1 MTITADERK
10 RLQQE
15 KDALKAEAATLKE
28 LAKTT
33 VAIITILPLDQR
45 PPMEA
50 KLNKYVDRAEA
61 IAKRIQEINALLAQA
76 TFPPEEGPQ
85 YTVTNYVTNQV
96 LQTTTPPNYGDPNNE
111 TQAQVNT
118 AYNTP
123 PTPSSGSTVTPPSV
137 STVATPAA
145 QLISAAQSSANVS
158 PQQVAQLKTA
168 MTGLDQVGQTPIMLS
183 NMASHAKN
191 VLDQP
196 TRVFDA
202 INLTYRPEEVG
213 TIGRCNSLNGFIGS
227 IQGVFNGTLNAITSG
242 LNQIT
247 TALFSV
253 PQAIIAGFTAATTAL
268 LGAITSGVQQAIN
281 TAISAVTTVTG
292 GLFGA
297 LGEGVKSLVGAVG
310 SAVNSVASAV
320 QSEIANVANAINSMI
335 QNPFR
340 LIVPTVNPCVA
351 NIYKTSNPAANNWT
365 YLTPTG
371 QGMIMPNST
380 QATVPLTDAQVQLR
394 RDAAAVTASIQNFN
408 ATF

>member
-1 MTITADERK
+1 MTITAAERK
-10 RLQQE
+10 ILQSE
-15 KDALKAEAATLKE
+15 KDALLSEITAIKSERDTLIAQAAS
-28 LAKTT
+28 ATT
-33 VAIITILPLDQR
+33 ASQIDAVTDRIDSLTARVRQISAR
-45 PPMEA
+45 
-50 KLNKYVDRAEA
+50 LN
-61 IAKRIQEINALLAQA
+61 EINALLAQA

-96 LQTTTPPNYGDPNNE
+96 VQTTNAPSYGNPNAE
-111 TQAQVNT
+111 VQAQVNS
-118 AYNTP
+118 AYFSAG
-123 PTPSSGSTVTPPSV
+123 SSSPSV

-145 QLISAAQSSANVS
+145 LVIAAAQGSSNISAD
-158 PQQVAQLKTA
+158 QLNQLTTS
-168 MTGLDQVGQTPIMLS
+168 MGGLNQMGQTPIMLS
-183 NMASHAKN
+183 NMTAHAKN

-213 TIGRCNSLNGFIGS
+213 TIGRCNSLGGFIGS

-242 LNQIT
+242 LNQVT

-253 PQAIIAGFTAATTAL
+253 PRAIIAGFTAATTAL

-351 NIYKTSNPAANNWT
+351 NIYKSSNPAANNWT

-380 QATVPLTDAQVQLR
+380 QATVPLTDAQAQLR
-394 RDAAAVTASIQNFN
+394 RDAAAVTASIQEFN

>member
-1 MTITADERK
+1 MTITAAERK
-10 RLQQE
+10 ILQSE
-15 KDALKAEAATLKE
+15 KDALLAEVAAIRSEAESLRSQ
-28 LAKTT
+28 AAS
-33 VAIITILPLDQR
+33 AITDDQKNAITDSNK
-45 PPMEA
+45 
-50 KLNKYVDRAEA
+50 KLTARVRQISARLN
-61 IAKRIQEINALLAQA
+61 EINALLAQA

-96 LQTTTPPNYGDPNNE
+96 VQTTNAPSYGNPNAE
-111 TQAQVNT
+111 VQAQVNS
-118 AYNTP
+118 AYFSAG
-123 PTPSSGSTVTPPSV
+123 SSSPSV

-145 QLISAAQSSANVS
+145 LVIAAAQGSSNISAD
-158 PQQVAQLKTA
+158 QLNQLTTS
-168 MTGLDQVGQTPIMLS
+168 MGGLNQMGQTPIMLS
-183 NMASHAKN
+183 NMTAHAKN

-213 TIGRCNSLNGFIGS
+213 TIGRCNSLGGFIGS

-253 PQAIIAGFTAATTAL
+253 PRAIIAGFTAATTAL

-351 NIYKTSNPAANNWT
+351 NIYKASNPAANNWT

-380 QATVPLTDAQVQLR
+380 QTTVPLTDAQAQLR
-394 RDAAAVTASIQNFN
+394 RDAAAVTASIQEFN